1 LLVWPEKKIIEEAGV
16 DSSSSSNVDEHV
28 SPSVIEDENLNRKKT
43 LELPSKLNLP
53 FVIPPSIAALSDQLI
68 IDEGTYSL

>member
-1 LLVWPEKKIIEEAGV
+1 
-16 DSSSSSNVDEHV
+16 V